1 VNEAI
6 SLKRCT
12 ALVLVLAALTTM
24 TECATNAPNGDNP
37 PEIPPASTFVMEFDD
52 FADGGAPKLAND
64 GQSPI
69 RQQVITNGNWGWGAL
84 HVGVWHVIVTVGMA
98 VPVAAFV
105 ESFNHVPEQQ
115 PDGSWVWS
123 YEVTVSGILHT
134 AELHASTVDGSIEWN
149 MFISKEGFYESFNW
163 FSGVSNLPG
172 TEGTW
177 TLNNRPEDPTPLV
190 GIEWHRDSL
199 TETGDIK
206 YTNIVPDGPENGGY
220 IFFGLTEGTL
230 DAFYEI
236 FNKGE
241 NNTIN
246 IEWSR
251 TGKDGR
257 IRDGAHFGDDQWH
270 CWDAALQDAECL

>member
-1 VNEAI
+1 MI
-6 SLKRCT
+6 S
-12 ALVLVLAALTTM
+12 TTG
-24 TECATNAPNGDNP
+24 CAMNGPSTTGDDP
-37 PEIPPASTFVMEFDD
+37 PEIPPASTFVMEFDEFTSGGTAKLVD
-52 FADGGAPKLAND
+52 DGPN
-64 GQSPI
+64 PI
-69 RQQVITNGNWGWGAL
+69 SQQVITNGNWGWGAL
-84 HVGVWHVIVTVGMA
+84 HVGVWNIIVTVGMT
-98 VPVAAFV
+98 VPVAAFL

-115 PDGSWVWS
+115 SDGTWVWS
-123 YEVTVSGILHT
+123 YEVTVSGVLHT
-134 AELHASTVDGSIEWN
+134 AELHASTVDGNIEWN
-149 MFISKEGFYESFNW
+149 MFISKEGFYDAFNW

-177 TLNNRPEDPTPLV
+177 TLNNTPDNPTPLLS
-190 GIEWHRDSL
+190 IEWHRDAVS
-199 TETGDIK
+199 ETGDIR

-220 IFFGLTEGTL
+220 IFFGVTENTR

-257 IRDGAHFGDDQWH
+257 IRDMAHFGDDQWR
-270 CWDAALQDAECL
+270 CWDTALQDTACQ